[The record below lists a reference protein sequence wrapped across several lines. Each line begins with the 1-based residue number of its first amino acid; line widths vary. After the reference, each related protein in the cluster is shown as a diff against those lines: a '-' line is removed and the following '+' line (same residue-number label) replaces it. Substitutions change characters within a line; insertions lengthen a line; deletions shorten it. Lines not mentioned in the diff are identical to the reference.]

1 MVNSLKMRY
10 TRENIFLKKC
20 LIREI
25 NYIPNVKT
33 LNTSMCYLINKST
46 EILNLR
52 GRCTSIYISQQ
63 ISNI

>member
-33 LNTSMCYLINKST
+33 LNTSMCYLFNKST
-46 EILNLR
+46 E
-52 GRCTSIYISQQ
+52 T
-63 ISNI
+63 